1 MANTITQIK
10 RIAGL
15 RYNDSGVQSELADHA
30 NFTAVEM
37 PNGEVGVEVSYNGE
51 DVTFSSVQIM
61 GMLLTKA
68 KQIVMFNN
76 PGVTNIDAV
85 ISVPPFF
92 TDAQRRAVKDASQIA
107 GFHCLRLLN
116 EGTAAALSYG
126 IFKGAKKEFPEGTET
141 KIMFLDMGHSQ
152 FTATIASFTNTSLKV
167 LASASDQDLGGR
179 TLDVAISKYFS
190 EEFKAKTGL
199 DAWRNKKARVKLMV
213 AAEKAKVSISP
224 HGVNHT
230 PVSIECLMEERD
242 FNGQLTAEKLDELLW
257 PIISARVGSVIRTAL
272 AQAGVTNYK
281 DFASVEL
288 VGGSMRPRII
298 KRASAMALGMPIDEA
313 NGHGLSQ
320 SMNLDEAVA
329 RGCALQCAVLSPVFR
344 VKPFDIIDVA
354 PYPVRVT
361 WDPPTGAEAN
371 ATTDATNAENDDEGD
386 NNNNS
391 PSSAAT
397 SDGMIIFKTGDP
409 SPLTRRVTFKRGN
422 TFSIIAENTWTAEQA
437 QMIPPGAASALGKYI
452 VGGFP
457 ALENGAVPKIRVDF
471 RHDENGIFGVVRAE
485 LLKEIK
491 EEENNATPTS
501 PPATTDQPPAPEQ
514 AKKKRYKRFDLKVE
528 GGSTVSM
535 DAATMKACI
544 EKEIK
549 MDAQDA
555 EIRATQDMRNSLEA
569 YIYSTRSALEEA
581 LVTFTTQKEREQCMN
596 ALNDMETWLYGDGFE
611 ADKKTY
617 QNNLRE
623 LENRCNKI
631 FSRKWES
638 ENRYNA
644 IQVLTD
650 TIENY
655 RGVMTNRTG
664 RHAHLSE
671 LDRDTIRAAC
681 SEAESWLKG
690 KTAEQGSLE
699 LYQDPVLKVSDITAV
714 RDRLDKELR
723 PIERRAPP
731 APAPAPTPAPVPTG
745 PETTNASNAQGED
758 KMDTGTTGPGTTG
771 SNGDKMDESQT
782 GPGATN

>member
-15 RYNDSGVQSELADHA
+15 RYNDSGVQSELNDHA

-51 DVTFSSVQIM
+51 DTTFTSTQIL

-68 KQIVMFNN
+68 KQIVLFNN

-126 IFKGAKKEFPEGTET
+126 IFKGAKKEFPEGAET

-213 AAEKAKVSISP
+213 AAEKAKISISP

-242 FNGQLTAEKLDELLW
+242 FNGQLTADKLDELLW
-257 PIISARVGSVIRTAL
+257 PMISARIGSVIRTAL
-272 AQAGVTNYK
+272 AQANVTNYK
-281 DFASVEL
+281 DFASIEL
-288 VGGSMRPRII
+288 VGGSMRPRLI
-298 KRASAMALGMPIDEA
+298 KRASAIALGMPIDEA

-344 VKPFDIIDVA
+344 VKPFEIVDVA
-354 PYPVRVT
+354 PYPIRVS
-361 WDPPTGAEAN
+361 WDPPTGAEAT
-371 ATTDATNAENDDEGD
+371 ASADANNGADNDEEGD
-386 NNNNS
+386 NNTNNNS
-391 PSSAAT
+391 TASA
-397 SDGMIIFKTGDP
+397 DGMVIFKTGDP

-422 TFSIIAENTWTAEQA
+422 NFTITAENVWTAEQA
-437 QMIPPGAASALGKYI
+437 QMIPPGAASALGKYT

-457 ALENGAVPKIRVDF
+457 ALENGVVPKIRVDF
-471 RHDENGIFGVVRAE
+471 RHDENGIFSVVRAE

-491 EEENNATPTS
+491 EDEAAPAPDQQPAPT
-501 PPATTDQPPAPEQ
+501 TPPAPDQ
-514 AKKKRYKRFDLKVE
+514 PKKKRYKRFDLKVE
-528 GGSTVSM
+528 GGSTASI
-535 DAATMKACI
+535 DAATMKSFI
-544 EKEIK
+544 EKENH
-549 MDAQDA
+549 MNAQDA

-569 YIYSTRSALEEA
+569 YIYSTRSALEES
-581 LVTFTTQKEREQCMN
+581 LVTFTTSTEREQCMN
-596 ALNDMETWLYGDGFE
+596 ALNDMESWLYGDGFE

-617 QNNLRE
+617 QNNLKE

-644 IQVLTD
+644 IQALND

-690 KTAEQGSLE
+690 KTDEQSKLE
-699 LYQDPVLKVSDITAV
+699 LYQDPALKVGDISAV

-731 APAPAPTPAPVPTG
+731 APAPAPVPAPAPAPA
-745 PETTNASNAQGED
+745 PEANANNGGD
-758 KMDTGTTGPGTTG
+758 KMDTNATGPGSAT
-771 SNGDKMDESQT
+771 NGDKMDESQT
-782 GPGATN
+782 GPTN